1 MLTIVAFIVA
11 LGLLV
16 AIHEYGHYRMA
27 IACGVR
33 VLRFSVGFGKTLLR
47 WTPKGSTTEFVLAA
61 FPLGGYVKMLDEREA
76 PVAPEDRHLAFNTQ
90 PLMSR
95 VAIVAAGP
103 LANLLL
109 AVLLY
114 AVVNW
119 SGVEQPRAILGTP
132 VAGSVAERA
141 GLVGAELVQ
150 SAAFDGDAQQAI
162 VSFED
167 LRWLLTR
174 GALEGRDV
182 RLTLAK
188 VPDKGTRA
196 PSGESSSGKSSGE
209 SSREPSGGP
218 SGGPSGY
225 GTMSAGREVLL
236 KLSSIDAREADA
248 QLFRN
253 IGILSPLTRPVIGE
267 VMAGGAAAKSGL
279 RAGDLVLNVGT
290 KAIVDGQQLRDV
302 IRTSTAGDAAAPS
315 PWKIERAGAIL
326 VLDVRPDVKP
336 EGATQVGRIGAYVG
350 APPEFI
356 TVRYGPLDG
365 LWNGTVRVGEVS
377 LLTLRMM
384 GKMVIGEASLKN
396 LSGPLT
402 IADYA
407 GKSASL
413 GLTQYLIFLA
423 LISVS
428 LGVLNLLP
436 LPVLDGGH
444 LMYYLWEGLTGK
456 AVSEAWMERLQ
467 RGGVAVLLLMM
478 SIALFNDFSRLLG

>member
-16 AIHEYGHYRMA
+16 AVHEYGHYRMA

-76 PVAPEDRHLAFNTQ
+76 PVSPEDRHLAFNTQ

-119 SGVEQPRAILGTP
+119 SGVEQPKAILGTP

-141 GLVGAELVQ
+141 GLMGAELVQ
-150 SAAFDGDAQQAI
+150 SAAFDGDAQHAI

-167 LRWLLTR
+167 VRWLLTR

-182 RLTLAK
+182 RLTLAP
-188 VPDKGTRA
+188 VPGKT
-196 PSGESSSGKSSGE
+196 SSNAATVG
-209 SSREPSGGP
+209 
-218 SGGPSGY
+218 
-225 GTMSAGREVLL
+225 GREVLL

-248 QLFRN
+248 QLFRK
-253 IGILSPLTRPVIGE
+253 IGIVSPLTRPVIGE

-279 RAGDLVLNVGT
+279 KAGDLVLNVGA

-302 IRTSTAGDAAAPS
+302 IRASTGGDPAAAG
-315 PWKIERAGAIL
+315 PWKIERAGSII
-326 VLDVRPDVKP
+326 VLDVRPDIKV
-336 EGATQVGRIGAYVG
+336 EGGTPVGRIGAYVG

-365 LWNGTVRVGEVS
+365 LWNGTLRVGEVS

-456 AVSEAWMERLQ
+456 TVSEAWMERLQ
-467 RGGVAVLLLMM
+467 RGGVALLLLMM